1 MTETTRTEMYNAVE
15 QVGKYAHHFGL
26 VPNGMKLVMDEGEL
40 SSGIAYRLLLMPI
53 QGYALH
59 SVGFLP
65 DNGLL
70 GFTRTEAA
78 ETLWRIA
85 SVFKA
90 VHDKQENKY

>member
-15 QVGKYAHHFGL
+15 QVGKYARHFGL
-26 VPNGMKLVMDEGEL
+26 VPDGMKLVMDEGEL
-40 SSGIAYRLLLMPI
+40 SSGIAYRLLLMPL

-59 SVGFLP
+59 DIGFLP

-70 GFTRTEAA
+70 GFTRTEAT
-78 ETLWRIA
+78 ETLRRIA

-90 VHDKQENKY
+90 VHDKQEGKR